1 MDYFNKKIKN
11 IEEINN
17 GDIYIDFLE
26 KVYRAQAYENLKSH
40 SVDLLVVI
48 GGNGSRIG
56 LGPYGKVRAEH
67 MGKVLQRALGNRF
80 AMAVSSVFESFP
92 WI

>member
-1 MDYFNKKIKN
+1 MALI
-11 IEEINN
+11 
-17 GDIYIDFLE
+17 
-26 KVYRAQAYENLKSH
+26 RSMAS
-40 SVDLLVVI
+40 VI

-67 MGKVLQRALGNRF
+67 MGKVLQCALGNRF